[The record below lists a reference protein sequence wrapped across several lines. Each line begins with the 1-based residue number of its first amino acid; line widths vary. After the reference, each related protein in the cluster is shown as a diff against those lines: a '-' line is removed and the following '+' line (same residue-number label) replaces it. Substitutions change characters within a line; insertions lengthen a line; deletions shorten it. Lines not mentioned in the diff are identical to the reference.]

1 MIKCAHP
8 GTETLPNVVINI
20 EKDIVINIKHIV
32 RYSIT
37 LYSNRKHKHILWKFN
52 VEKQ

>member
-8 GTETLPNVVINI
+8 GTETIV
-20 EKDIVINIKHIV
+20 KDIVINVKHIV

-37 LYSNRKHKHILWKFN
+37 VYSNRKHKHILWKFN
-52 VEKQ
+52 VENQ